1 MKTFLSA
8 ILLLMMGAAH
18 AQQTV
23 KGEVGTEQKIH
34 ALISEMTLPEKVS
47 LLHGNS
53 KFYVAGIKRLGIPEL
68 ATSDGPHGV
77 RAEVNRNDWAYAG
90 WTNDSATCFPPGT
103 ALAATWNPA
112 LAYNRGLVL
121 GEEARFRKKD
131 LAPASTSFVPHY
143 AAATLN
149 T

>member
-1 MKTFLSA
+1 MKLRLLLAGFCDPTKRLLMIFLSVA
-8 ILLLMMGAAH
+8 FLLICSVTE
-18 AQQTV
+18 AQHSAGNSDMTV
-23 KGEVGTEQKIH
+23 EEKIRS
-34 ALISEMTLPEKVS
+34 LISQMTLPEKVS

-77 RAEVNRNDWAYAG
+77 RAEINRHDWGYAG
-90 WTNDSATCFPPGT
+90 LTNDSATCFPPGT

-121 GEEARFRKKD
+121 
-131 LAPASTSFVPHY
+131 
-143 AAATLN
+143 
-149 T
+149 